1 MNLSYKRL
9 IVEKMQEVNLEEKL
23 EYIRIL
29 KRKAILLNF

>member
-29 KRKAILLNF
+29 KIKAALISI